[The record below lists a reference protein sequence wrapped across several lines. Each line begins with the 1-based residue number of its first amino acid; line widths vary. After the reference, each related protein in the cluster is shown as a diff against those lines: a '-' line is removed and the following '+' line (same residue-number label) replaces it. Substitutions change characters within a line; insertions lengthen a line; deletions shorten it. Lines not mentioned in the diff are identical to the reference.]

1 MRKID
6 KFTQKYV
13 QGTRE
18 RQVEAGGRREAGGR
32 GEGWGKKEKN
42 REKDMKLKRMRKRR
56 KNE

>member
-32 GEGWGKKEKN
+32 GKAGV
-42 REKDMKLKRMRKRR
+42 RRR
-56 KNE
+56 KIGKRT